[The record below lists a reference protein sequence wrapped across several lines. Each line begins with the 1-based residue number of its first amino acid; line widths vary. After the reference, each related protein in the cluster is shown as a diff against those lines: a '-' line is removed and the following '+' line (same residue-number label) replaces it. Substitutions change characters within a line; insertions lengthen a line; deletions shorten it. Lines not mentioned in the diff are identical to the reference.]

1 MARNIH
7 RLTDKQVRTA
17 TKPLG
22 DGGGL
27 WVYPKGNARNWVF
40 RYSRSGKQTE
50 MGLGGYP
57 DVSLAEARQRAA
69 EARALRQQG
78 IDPLEH
84 RRQQEA
90 VSEAAE
96 AAVPSFTSA
105 AAAYIRSKRRAW
117 SNIRHA
123 REWPSSLKRYARA
136 KIGSKPVDQVD
147 TADVLAVLTPVWHS
161 RPETASR
168 VQSRLEN
175 VLDFSAAIGWRDQ
188 VNPARWKGH
197 LDRLL
202 PSPTTI
208 KRQQNGGAVPHYPA
222 MPFSEVPAFMA
233 DLRRLTSPSAAAL
246 RFLILTCCRTSE
258 VLKARWCEVD
268 FDSRTWTIPA
278 NRMKARVEHRVPLSA
293 QAIEV
298 LKSVP
303 RVAGNPFVFP
313 GARHGKPL
321 SGMAL
326 LMCMRK
332 QGHGV
337 NGEKSN
343 AVPHAFRSSF
353 ADWAGEETGFPTNV
367 VEAALAHRI
376 SNAVQAAY
384 ERGDKYRKR
393 VELMQA
399 WADYCDGAA
408 AANVV
413 PIRRTA

>member
-7 RLTDKQVRTA
+7 RLTDRQIRA
-17 TKPLG
+17 AAKPLG

-27 WVYPKGNARNWVF
+27 WVYPRGVARIWIY
-40 RYSRSGKQTE
+40 RYSAAGKQRE

-57 DVSLAEARQRAA
+57 DVSLAEARQKAA
-69 EARALRQQG
+69 EVRELRRHG

-90 VSEAAE
+90 ASEAAE
-96 AAVPSFTSA
+96 AATPTFTQA
-105 AAAYIRSKRRAW
+105 AARYIRSKRRAW

-136 KIGSKPVDQVD
+136 KIGSKPVDQID
-147 TADVLAVLTPVWHS
+147 TADVLAVLQPVWHS

-175 VLDFSAAIGWRDQ
+175 VLDYSAAMGWRDKA
-188 VNPARWKGH
+188 NPARWKGH

-208 KRQQNGGAVPHYPA
+208 KRQQNGGAVRHYPA
-222 MPFSEVPAFMA
+222 MPYSGVPAFMS
-233 DLRRLTSPSAAAL
+233 DLKRLSSTSAAAL

-258 VLKARWCEVD
+258 VLKAQWSEID
-268 FDSRTWTIPA
+268 LESRTWTIPA
-278 NRMKARVEHRVPLSA
+278 SRMKARVEHRVPLSD

-298 LKSVP
+298 LRSVP
-303 RVAGNPFVFP
+303 KIAGNLHVFP
-313 GARHGKPL
+313 GARQGKPL

-353 ADWAGEETGFPTNV
+353 ADWAGEETAYPTNV

-393 VELMQA
+393 IELMQA
-399 WADYCDGAA
+399 WADYCDRAA
-408 AANVV
+408 ASNVV
-413 PIRRTA
+413 PIRHTA